1 MAQQKLLTSTTLFF
15 IGKRTLKRRGIGMLR
30 MMRSEEMLKTAFV
43 IKWFV
48 AAEHCSDIISGS
60 FHD

>member
-1 MAQQKLLTSTTLFF
+1 
-15 IGKRTLKRRGIGMLR
+15 MLR